1 MSQQPE
7 KPGGVQWYTVS
18 LSSVRRVVT
27 LLAVVSG
34 LIGGFLLLQRWEHRE
49 LRERAEAAI
58 AEATD
63 LTRRVE
69 RRGDYEQIR
78 IEHFSA
84 WEELEV
90 ARSEVADERYREALE
105 RAQRSLEELREVLQ
119 IDQGPQEGKGRFVSV
134 QGGVEYR
141 RGERGAWKRARR
153 QDSLNPGDWV
163 KTSSDGTAE
172 IRLPDGSKYVLRRN
186 TMVRL
191 GSSRNLL
198 TGTEV
203 PVTDIAFGWV
213 DINTSRRSSKVKT
226 PKAEAEV
233 RKNSKG
239 QVEFHPEQ
247 GSGRLAVF
255 EGSGEIV
262 SQGGQTRQVG
272 ALQQVEQIGDLLSA
286 PKPLPSQPKPLR
298 PADDQQVDLAERSLE
313 LVWAAVPGSFRYALQ
328 ISRSP
333 LFEPNII
340 SEDNR
345 RKTSAKLGL
354 KGEGIYYWQVAAIDR
369 DGSRGPWSEPRAFR
383 VAALE
388 RPDGADDTT
397 PPELEI
403 ADLQAYGS
411 LVIVNG
417 RTEAGAKVT
426 INDEPVSVQ
435 VDGSFSKTIQVS
447 QVGFAFIRVVA
458 TDAWDNP
465 TEVKRRVFVDAF

>member
-1 MSQQPE
+1 MSQNPE
-7 KPGGVQWYTVS
+7 VPGGVQWYTVS
-18 LSSVRRVVT
+18 LSSVRRVVSFF
-27 LLAVVSG
+27 AVALG
-34 LIGGFLLLQRWEHRE
+34 LIVGFLLLQRWEARG
-49 LRERAEAAI
+49 LKERAETVI

-69 RRGDYEQIR
+69 RRDDYEQIR
-78 IEHFSA
+78 IEHFAA
-84 WEELEV
+84 WEDLEV
-90 ARSEVADERYREALE
+90 ARSELADERYRSALE
-105 RAQRSLEELREVLQ
+105 RAQRSLDELRDVLQ
-119 IDQGPQEGKGRFVSV
+119 IDQGPQEGKSRFVSV

-141 RGERGAWKRARR
+141 RGERGAWKRARSA
-153 QDSLNPGDWV
+153 DSLNPGDWV
-163 KTSSDGTAE
+163 KTASDGTAE

-191 GSSRNLL
+191 GTSRNLL
-198 TGTEV
+198 TGSEV

-226 PKAEAEV
+226 PKSQAEV

-262 SQGGQTRQVG
+262 SEGGQTREVG

-286 PKPLPSQPKPLR
+286 PKPLPGKPQPLR
-298 PADDQQVDLAERSLE
+298 PANDQQIDLADRTLE
-313 LVWAAVPGSFRYALQ
+313 LAWGAVPGTHRYALQ

-333 LFEPNII
+333 LFEPKII
-340 SEDNR
+340 SDDNR

-369 DGSRGPWSEPRAFR
+369 QGARGPWSEPRAFR
-383 VAALE
+383 IAALQ
-388 RPDGADDTT
+388 RPDGTDDTT
-397 PPELEI
+397 PPDLEI

-447 QVGFAFIRVVA
+447 QVGYAFIRVVA